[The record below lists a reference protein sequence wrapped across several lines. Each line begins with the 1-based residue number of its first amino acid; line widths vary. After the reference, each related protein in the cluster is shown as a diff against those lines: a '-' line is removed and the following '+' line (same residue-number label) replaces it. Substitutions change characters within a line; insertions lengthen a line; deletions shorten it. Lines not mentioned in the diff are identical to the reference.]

1 MSLVTQPALETP
13 KDVTNLEHRTS
24 SFADL
29 TFPRPAPWLYS
40 ALEQLWNLE
49 FNGRNI
55 DGLGDFRIAVHTAT
69 RVRKMLFRI
78 GNTRSLPAPRV
89 AVISGGGVSLK
100 WSIGAREV
108 TYTFWPEGVLT
119 YDKESGGDIVDENEF
134 ANDEPFN
141 PKEPVEWLLNA

>member
-1 MSLVTQPALETP
+1 MSLVTQPALDPPRDLTS
-13 KDVTNLEHRTS
+13 LEHRTS

-55 DGLGDFRIAVHTAT
+55 DGLGDLHIPVQTAT

-78 GNTRSLPAPRV
+78 GNTRTLPAPRV
-89 AVISGGGVSLK
+89 AVISGGGVSLN
-100 WSIGAREV
+100 WSVGVREV
-108 TYTFWPEGVLT
+108 KYSFWPEGVLT
-119 YDKESGGDIVDENEF
+119 YEKESGGNIVDENEV
-134 ANDEPFN
+134 ANDERFD
-141 PKEPVEWLLNA
+141 PKEPVEWLLIA